1 MPKPSFT
8 LETNASE
15 SVLQVQGDLNVQ
27 HARDVKQFFQ
37 LTAEG
42 VAHDVHLDLQN
53 VTAFDV
59 SAAQLT
65 YRLRTEVQRQGH
77 QFKITLPNDASLCD
91 LLEKCGI
98 TKLLS

>member
-8 LETNASE
+8 LETNPSE
-15 SVLQVQGDLNVQ
+15 VVLQVQGDLNVQ
-27 HARDVKQFFQ
+27 HAREVKQFFQ
-37 LTAEG
+37 LTADG
-42 VAHDVHLDLQN
+42 VALDVHLNLQS
-53 VTAFDV
+53 VTAFDL

-77 QFKITLPNDASLCD
+77 HFKITMPGDTSLCD

-98 TKLLS
+98 TKLIS